1 MKSLQKCVLVV
12 EDEPIIAEL
21 WCMYI
26 EGLALDVCG
35 TAATAEVAIALA
47 EKHRPAVI
55 LMDMRLRGR
64 LDGVDASL
72 AINISVGSKIIFV
85 TGSKEAETLAR
96 IELAHPETVLFKPV
110 GDRRPE
116 LRVLDG
122 VKIIPTA

>member
-85 TGSKEAETLAR
+85 TGSKEPETLAR

-110 GDRRPE
+110 GDRQ
-116 LRVLDG
+116 LRSA
-122 VKIIPTA
+122 IMNAMQA